1 MISIQSLSENLLPNL
16 YLKKATLNTKYTTVV
31 SNPKSDGYGT
41 PDNAQQL
48 NELKSDENYSASTL
62 SLSMKFLKN
71 SNLETEIM
79 KLFDSGL
86 AQLIDVYVHQVED
99 PNTFQN
105 ILSDPSKLIL
115 TTIDPAPGITT
126 RKTSFSEVSSW
137 TNLFY
142 LNQNVGVQQPS
153 APRS

>member
-1 MISIQSLSENLLPNL
+1 
-16 YLKKATLNTKYTTVV
+16 
-31 SNPKSDGYGT
+31 
-41 PDNAQQL
+41 
-48 NELKSDENYSASTL
+48 
-62 SLSMKFLKN
+62 MKFLKN

-153 APRS
+153 VRLPEQTLEDGTSLYEVLFDFNFQFPKDALFLGYIFVTAIRNTAPGIDDIDEVFISKPSLRS